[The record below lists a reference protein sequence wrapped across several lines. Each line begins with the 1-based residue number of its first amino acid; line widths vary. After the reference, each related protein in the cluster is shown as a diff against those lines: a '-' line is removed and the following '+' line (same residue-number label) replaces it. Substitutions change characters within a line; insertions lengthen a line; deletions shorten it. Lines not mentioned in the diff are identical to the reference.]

1 MSGQSRRLFEALTS
15 RINRSPLL
23 TSVVEGAAE
32 KAHNLQSKATE
43 KYDTLVKHVHGNTTT
58 IIQDFHK
65 AALQPSTPIP
75 VKLVNWWKWYQQLTG
90 LEDVE
95 VAKRQVIAIQ
105 DKLFHCQDQRRDLMN
120 QARVVADKLK
130 DIYGELVQTKRE
142 DPKYVQLTIME
153 NKGLQEQ
160 SRVMGQLRLLEN
172 EERDHFTQLATAIK
186 EYHDSQSMN
195 AQKYRYLSILASAG
209 IAVLSLGGS
218 MIYNNRRIA
227 DVRNVIAS
235 GQTKNETL
243 FREYF
248 DSFERSINKQQGFF
262 NSWRNETVT
271 PAPTPTPVVNNP
283 PPQHT
288 SKIVNDKVIMIGA
301 ILFVCYVLG
310 KITS

>member
-1 MSGQSRRLFEALTS
+1 MSGQSRKLLDALTS

-23 TSVVEGAAE
+23 TSVVEGATE
-32 KAHNLQSKATE
+32 KAQHLQNKATE
-43 KYDTLVKHVHGNTTT
+43 KYDTLVKQVHGNTTT

-95 VAKRQVIAIQ
+95 LAKRQVIAVQ
-105 DKLFHCQDQRRDLMN
+105 DKLFQCQDQRRDLMN
-120 QARVVADKLK
+120 QTRMVAEKLK
-130 DIYGELVQTKRE
+130 DIYGELIQTKRE
-142 DPKYVQLTIME
+142 DSKYVQLTIME

-160 SRVMGQLRLLEN
+160 GRLMGQLRLLEN

-227 DVRNVIAS
+227 DVRHVIAT

-248 DSFERSINKQQGFF
+248 NSLEKSINKQQGFF
-262 NSWRNETVT
+262 TSWRNQSVA
-271 PAPTPTPVVNNP
+271 PAPVVNTS
-283 PPQHT
+283 PPQPT
-288 SKIVNDKVIMIGA
+288 SKIVNDRVIVIGA
-301 ILFVCYVLG
+301 IVFVCYVLG
-310 KITS
+310 RISS

>member
-1 MSGQSRRLFEALTS
+1 MSGQSRKLFEALTS

-32 KAHNLQSKATE
+32 KAHHLQNKATE

-65 AALQPSTPIP
+65 AALQPSPPIP
-75 VKLVNWWKWYQQLTG
+75 VRLVSWWRWYQQLTG

-95 VAKRQVIAIQ
+95 LAKRQVIAVQ
-105 DKLFHCQDQRRDLMN
+105 DKLFHCQDQRRDLMH
-120 QARVVADKLK
+120 QARTIAEKLK

-153 NKGLQEQ
+153 NKGLQDQ
-160 SRVMGQLRLLEN
+160 NRIMGQLRLLEN

-186 EYHDSQSMN
+186 EYQDSQSIN
-195 AQKYRYLSILASAG
+195 AQKYKYLSILASAG

-227 DVRNVIAS
+227 DVRNVIAT
-235 GQTKNETL
+235 GQIKNETL

-248 DSFERSINKQQGFF
+248 DSFERTVNKQQGFF
-262 NSWRNETVT
+262 SSWRNETT
-271 PAPTPTPVVNNP
+271 ASKPTPVVISS
-283 PPQHT
+283 PPQRT
-288 SKIVNDKVIMIGA
+288 SKIVDDKVIIVGA
-301 ILFVCYVLG
+301 LLFVCYVLG
-310 KITS
+310 RITS